1 MIGPDK
7 NGQLPMDFVIP
18 KNLED
23 FNRYGE
29 EYLFGYLGM
38 EFLKVEDDEVIAR
51 IVLQQHHFG
60 WNGYLHAGTIFS
72 LADSCAGYGCVRSL
86 PEGAAGFTT
95 IETKTNFLSTVRQ
108 GSIQAIAIP
117 LHRGK
122 STQVWDTS
130 VSSTENGQLLSCY
143 RCTQMVLWPKTDTS
157 SNKPAA

>member
-1 MIGPDK
+1 
-7 NGQLPMDFVIP
+7 MDFVIP

-38 EFLKVEDDEVIAR
+38 EFLKVEGDEVIAR
-51 IVLQQHHFG
+51 IILQQHHFG

>member
-1 MIGPDK
+1 
-7 NGQLPMDFVIP
+7 MDFVIP
-18 KNLED
+18 KELED
-23 FNRYGE
+23 FSRYGE

-38 EFLKVEDDEVIAR
+38 EFLKVEEDEVIPR

>member
-1 MIGPDK
+1 
-7 NGQLPMDFVIP
+7 MDFVIP

-23 FNRYGE
+23 FNRYGK

-108 GSIQAIAIP
+108 GSIQATAIP

>member
-1 MIGPDK
+1 
-7 NGQLPMDFVIP
+7 MDLVIP
-18 KNLED
+18 KDLAD

-38 EFLKVEDDEVIAR
+38 EFLKVEKDEVIAR
-51 IVLQQHHFG
+51 IILQQHHFG
-60 WNGYLHAGTIFS
+60 WNGYLHAGTMFS

-86 PEGAAGFTT
+86 PEGAEGFTT

>member
-1 MIGPDK
+1 
-7 NGQLPMDFVIP
+7 MDFVIP

-29 EYLFGYLGM
+29 EYFFGYLGM

-143 RCTQMVLWPKTDTS
+143 RCTQMVLWPKTDTG

>member
-1 MIGPDK
+1 
-7 NGQLPMDFVIP
+7 MDFVIP

-60 WNGYLHAGTIFS
+60 WSGYLHAGTIFS

>member
-1 MIGPDK
+1 
-7 NGQLPMDFVIP
+7 MDFVIP

-51 IVLQQHHFG
+51 IILQQHHFG

-95 IETKTNFLSTVRQ
+95 IETKTNFLSTVHQ

>member
-1 MIGPDK
+1 
-7 NGQLPMDFVIP
+7 MDFVIP
-18 KNLED
+18 KSLED

-122 STQVWDTS
+122 STQVWDRS
-130 VSSTENGQLLSCY
+130 VSSTKNGQLLSCY

>member
-1 MIGPDK
+1 MPI
-7 NGQLPMDFVIP
+7 DFVIP

-23 FNRYGE
+23 FNHYGE

>member
-1 MIGPDK
+1 
-7 NGQLPMDFVIP
+7 MDFVIP

-38 EFLKVEDDEVIAR
+38 EFLKVENNEVIAR

>member
-1 MIGPDK
+1 
-7 NGQLPMDFVIP
+7 MDFVIP

-60 WNGYLHAGTIFS
+60 WNDYLHAGTIFS

>member
-1 MIGPDK
+1 
-7 NGQLPMDFVIP
+7 MDFVIP
-18 KNLED
+18 KDLED

-29 EYLFGYLGM
+29 EYLFGHLDM
-38 EFLKVEDDEVIAR
+38 EFLKVEKDEVIAR
-51 IVLQQHHFG
+51 IVVQQHHFG

-143 RCTQMVLWPKTDTS
+143 RCTQMVLWPKADTS

>member
-1 MIGPDK
+1 
-7 NGQLPMDFVIP
+7 MDFVIP

-86 PEGAAGFTT
+86 PDGAAGFTT

-143 RCTQMVLWPKTDTS
+143 RCTQMVRWPKPDTS

>member
-1 MIGPDK
+1 
-7 NGQLPMDFVIP
+7 MDFVIP
-18 KNLED
+18 KSLED
-23 FNRYGE
+23 FNCYGE

-38 EFLKVEDDEVIAR
+38 EFLKIEDDEVIAR

-72 LADSCAGYGCVRSL
+72 LADSCAGYGRVRSL

-130 VSSTENGQLLSCY
+130 VSSAENGQLLSCY

>member
-1 MIGPDK
+1 
-7 NGQLPMDFVIP
+7 MDFVIL

>member
-1 MIGPDK
+1 
-7 NGQLPMDFVIP
+7 MDFVIP

-29 EYLFGYLGM
+29 KYLFGYLGM

-86 PEGAAGFTT
+86 PEGAVGFTT

-143 RCTQMVLWPKTDTS
+143 RCTQMVLWPKAYAS

>member
-1 MIGPDK
+1 
-7 NGQLPMDFVIP
+7 MDFVIP

-38 EFLKVEDDEVIAR
+38 EFVKVEEDEVIAR
-51 IVLQQHHFG
+51 IDLQKHHFG

-86 PEGAAGFTT
+86 PEGAVGFTT
-95 IETKTNFLSTVRQ
+95 IETKTNFLSTMRR
-108 GSIQAIAIP
+108 GSIQATATA
-117 LHRGK
+117 LHRGR

-130 VSSTENGQLLSCY
+130 VSSIKTRQLLSCY
-143 RCTQMVLWPKTDTS
+143 RCTQMILWPKIDAS
-157 SNKPAA
+157 STEHAA

>member
-1 MIGPDK
+1 
-7 NGQLPMDFVIP
+7 MDFVIP
-18 KNLED
+18 KTLED

-143 RCTQMVLWPKTDTS
+143 RCTQMVLWPKTDTG

>member
-1 MIGPDK
+1 M
-7 NGQLPMDFVIP
+7 P

-38 EFLKVEDDEVIAR
+38 EFMKVEDDEVIAR

>member
-1 MIGPDK
+1 M
-7 NGQLPMDFVIP
+7 NFVIP

>member
-1 MIGPDK
+1 M
-7 NGQLPMDFVIP
+7 PMDFVIP

-95 IETKTNFLSTVRQ
+95 IETKINFLSTVRH

>member
-1 MIGPDK
+1 
-7 NGQLPMDFVIP
+7 MDFVIP

-23 FNRYGE
+23 FTRDGE

>member
-1 MIGPDK
+1 
-7 NGQLPMDFVIP
+7 MDFVIP

-95 IETKTNFLSTVRQ
+95 IEAKTNFLSTVRQ

>member
-1 MIGPDK
+1 
-7 NGQLPMDFVIP
+7 MDFVIP
-18 KNLED
+18 KDLEG

-29 EYLFGYLGM
+29 EYLFGYLNM
-38 EFLKVEDDEVIAR
+38 EFLKVEKDEVIAR
-51 IVLQQHHFG
+51 INLQQHHFG
-60 WNGYLHAGTIFS
+60 WNGYLHAGTIFA

-143 RCTQMVLWPKTDTS
+143 RCTQMILWPKADTS

>member
-1 MIGPDK
+1 MG
-7 NGQLPMDFVIP
+7 LVIP

-23 FNRYGE
+23 FNRYGK

-86 PEGAAGFTT
+86 PEGAVGFTT

-157 SNKPAA
+157 SNKPVA

>member
-1 MIGPDK
+1 
-7 NGQLPMDFVIP
+7 MDFVIP

-86 PEGAAGFTT
+86 PEGAVGFTT

-130 VSSTENGQLLSCY
+130 VSSPENGQLLSCY

>member
-1 MIGPDK
+1 
-7 NGQLPMDFVIP
+7 MDFVIP
-18 KNLED
+18 KSLED

-157 SNKPAA
+157 LNKPAASWR

>member
-1 MIGPDK
+1 M
-7 NGQLPMDFVIP
+7 PMDFVIP

-38 EFLKVEDDEVIAR
+38 EFLKVEDNEVIAR

>member
-1 MIGPDK
+1 M
-7 NGQLPMDFVIP
+7 NFVIP

-72 LADSCAGYGCVRSL
+72 LADSCAGYGGVRSL